1 MGLILYEYMYGMH
14 PFQNKQSKIM
24 AILIK
29 RYPVIFPEAPSTSSD
44 FQDLLRDLL
53 NKDPE

>member
-1 MGLILYEYMYGMH
+1 MGLILYEYMYGIH

-29 RYPVIFPEAPSTSSD
+29 RYPVIFPASPVTSSE
-44 FQDLLRDLL
+44 F
-53 NKDPE
+53 